1 MSSTLRQVIERA
13 SIDAAF
19 RAELQHHPDRA
30 LAEYP
35 LTADERLGLL
45 RGVVAALAPLGVE
58 SRATKIDTPCVPT
71 DIFQVPLCG

>member
-13 SIDAAF
+13 STDAAF
-19 RAELQHHPDRA
+19 RAELQRHPDRA

-58 SRATKIDTPCVPT
+58 SRVTKIDTPCVPA
-71 DIFQVPLCG
+71 DIFQTPLCV